1 MSMLDNNQNNKR
13 SIPSH
18 KPNRQTPEMWAIR
31 KKMEEQ
37 FASHGDLHDPVMIQ
51 LSTQLDRLV
60 VEEMR
65 KHRTVL
71 RTNRDLPPP
80 QR

>member
-1 MSMLDNNQNNKR
+1 MSMIDNNQSNKR
-13 SIPSH
+13 SITSH
-18 KPNRQTPEMWAIR
+18 KPNRQTSEMWAIR
-31 KKMEEQ
+31 KRMEEQ
-37 FASHGDLHDPVMIQ
+37 FASHGNLHDPIMIQ